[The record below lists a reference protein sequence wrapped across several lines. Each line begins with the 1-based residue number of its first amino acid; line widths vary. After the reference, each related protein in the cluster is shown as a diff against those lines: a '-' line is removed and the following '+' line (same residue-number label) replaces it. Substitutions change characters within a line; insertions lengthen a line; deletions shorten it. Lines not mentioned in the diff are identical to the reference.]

1 MDKRQVTFTLRS
13 ETLFGLIYQSRSNI
27 SLQEIREYY
36 INSGSNIFE
45 TCFHFLQPCIVKYT
59 QQINLNNMEKRY
71 IKTCEVYDYLKKIS
85 NANSKVKKPV
95 TKQKIDIALEL
106 LKQIRKTKELKLVI
120 NLLSKELGMSKN
132 EFFTVLAAAIEKSK
146 INTSAKLSHPQIIA
160 LIDTYVKTRDP
171 STIFDFLI
179 TRGSLSS
186 LSNSTTP
193 LLGIGSVISPML
205 AKPIKQ
211 VDKIF
216 LQKLRNEGETKILC
230 ERKYDGERLLIHFN
244 ASTNQ
249 VLCFSRNRK
258 ATDLLTHY
266 PAERESLLRSILSQK
281 KSFILDCEYVI
292 CDKET
297 DIVASFQQFQNRAT
311 LAPSMKPIIRAFD
324 ILYLDNQPL
333 TDSPLEFRRMALEG
347 IVSNIDNPVLKLSE
361 AKDIFIHSTDSKKIV
376 HDIYDI
382 MNDSVAANCEGL
394 IIKCFSSKYEFG
406 KRGWY
411 KLKKEYLKGGLYDS
425 IDLIVL
431 GAKKGKGKRAGMF
444 GSFLLGAIDNTTG
457 KIQTVCFVGSGLST
471 DTLDTLTQESLKN
484 YIPSPLITNEQD
496 LESKYGVVISKSMF
510 KSIDCWF
517 VPKLVCEI
525 SGADI
530 TQSNSSSSGFGVR
543 FPVFIKIR
551 EDKTPE
557 MATTVT
563 DLLEMRKAQ
572 QTKKLSIEEP

>member
-1 MDKRQVTFTLRS
+1 MLTKDEALDKRQVTFTLRS

-45 TCFHFLQPCIVKYT
+45 TCFHFLQPCI
-59 QQINLNNMEKRY
+59 
-71 IKTCEVYDYLKKIS
+71 IS

-211 VDKIF
+211 RVAIT
-216 LQKLRNEGETKILC
+216 LHTITE
-230 ERKYDGERLLIHFN
+230 
-244 ASTNQ
+244 
-249 VLCFSRNRK
+249 
-258 ATDLLTHY
+258 
-266 PAERESLLRSILSQK
+266 

-411 KLKKEYLKGGLYDS
+411 KLKKEYLNGGLYDS

-471 DTLDTLTQESLKN
+471 DTLDTLTQESLK
-484 YIPSPLITNEQD
+484 
-496 LESKYGVVISKSMF
+496 
-510 KSIDCWF
+510 
-517 VPKLVCEI
+517 
-525 SGADI
+525 
-530 TQSNSSSSGFGVR
+530 
-543 FPVFIKIR
+543 
-551 EDKTPE
+551 
-557 MATTVT
+557 TTFQ
-563 DLLEMRKAQ
+563 AH
-572 QTKKLSIEEP
+572 